1 MGTPVTSDPANR
13 GLLLIISGPSGVGK
27 TTITHRVKVRL
38 NAVFSVSVTTRP
50 ITSEDTDGV
59 DYHFVDIAQFKR
71 YRDGGNLLEWAKVFG
86 NYYGTPRRPVEEN
99 LADGRLMILEIDVEG
114 AIQIKKNMPDSFAL
128 FIDPPNE
135 DTLLQRLRAR
145 QREDEQT
152 IRGRFSRA
160 KHEIARAR
168 ECGVYDG
175 FIVNDEL
182 DKAVDQAV
190 KAVADE
196 LTRRRKS
203 QTQKV

>member
-1 MGTPVTSDPANR
+1 MGTPVTSDFAKR

-38 NAVFSVSVTTRP
+38 SAVFSVSMTTRP
-50 ITSEDTDGV
+50 ITADDTDGV

-71 YRDGGNLLEWAKVFG
+71 SRDAGNLLEWAKVFG
-86 NYYGTPRRPVEEN
+86 NYYGTPRRPVEDN
-99 LADGRLMILEIDVEG
+99 LAQGRLMILEIDVEG

-128 FIDPPNE
+128 FIDPPTE
-135 DTLLQRLRAR
+135 DALLQRLRAR

-152 IRGRFSRA
+152 IRGRFARA

-168 ECGVYDG
+168 ECGVYDA

-190 KAVADE
+190 QAVADE
-196 LTRRRKS
+196 LARRRKS
-203 QTQKV
+203 QTQEV